1 MCTVIVRVP
10 EQAGEPLHLLAI
22 RDEDPQREW
31 QPLGP
36 WWPEAHPG
44 VVGVRDARAGGAWLA
59 AEPSLSR
66 VAVLLNRADLSDRPE
81 SELVSRGGVVLDA
94 VDGRSPSGTP
104 PTHGFNL
111 VQATARS
118 ARVTHWDGASLRVT
132 DLEPGT
138 HMVAHDDVDDPQT
151 ARISRWRDEFATAE
165 LPVGDA
171 WWQPWLGVLEES
183 ASLAV
188 DDDRT
193 IIRDNRP
200 FGYPT
205 LSLLACAVR
214 ISPDGTDLAYA
225 ELDEPGRWNPLR
237 LA

>member
-10 EQAGEPLHLLAI
+10 DAPGEPLHLLAI
-22 RDEDPQREW
+22 RDEDPDREW

-36 WWPEAHPG
+36 WWPDAHPG

-59 AEPSLSR
+59 ADPGLGR

-94 VDGRSPSGTP
+94 VDGRGPSGAP

-111 VQATARS
+111 VQATGRS
-118 ARVTHWDGASLRVT
+118 ARVTSWDGASLRVT

-165 LPVGDA
+165 LPAGA
-171 WWQPWLGVLEES
+171 EWWEPWVAVLEQS
-183 ASLAV
+183 ADLAV

-193 IIRDNRP
+193 IIRDNRA

-205 LSLLACAVR
+205 LSLLACAAR
-214 ISPDGTDLAYA
+214 IGPAGTDLAYA
-225 ELDEPGRWNPLR
+225 ELDEPGRWNRLR
-237 LA
+237 LS